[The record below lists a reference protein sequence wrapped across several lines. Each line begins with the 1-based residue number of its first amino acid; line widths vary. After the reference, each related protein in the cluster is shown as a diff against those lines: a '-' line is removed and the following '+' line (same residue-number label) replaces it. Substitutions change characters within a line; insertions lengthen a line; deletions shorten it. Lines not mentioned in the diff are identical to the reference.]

1 MAAPHVIT
9 RAIHALQWL
18 WGYRG
23 MPLMSRSTFRHE
35 LQSETVGCLGA
46 ALLTPHLLQAFAK
59 QALHAPDTLLPLFFV
74 GTVAGN
80 LLASVTTQFFQ
91 RRRRVPYVVAARLGM
106 GGALGVLAL
115 LPASDVMLLP
125 FTVVILTAAILG
137 QIVLSIASSVWH
149 TNYPRHI
156 RGSIWSRLT
165 VFKILAVAIGGQL
178 AGLALD
184 AWPWAHHLVFA
195 LGGGCFALSAML
207 YSRIRVRRERKLL
220 ADANHAAEPIQ
231 LLGGLRL
238 LRDDRH
244 FLRYMILQFA
254 SGSMN
259 LMLTGGVLYLALNDV
274 FAVDYKEVAGA
285 FVFIPSIIHLLSSPL
300 AGALF
305 DHTNIMTYRVVSSTV
320 WGLHYV
326 VLFLGLWQANW
337 VLLIVGFSL
346 RGLAE
351 AGGAVAW
358 NIGHTRFAAAHR
370 SQLYMGVHMTLTG
383 IRGMFMPFVGVLLY
397 RGIHWPAVGLDW
409 PGLGLGTLVLGFS
422 VIFACG
428 LGFAIVPRPSP
439 PEED

>member
-1 MAAPHVIT
+1 
-9 RAIHALQWL
+9 L
-18 WGYRG
+18 GYRG
-23 MPLMSRSTFRHE
+23 VPLMARSTFRHE
-35 LQSETVGCLGA
+35 LQSETVGCFGA
-46 ALLTPHLLQAFAK
+46 ALLTPPLLQAFAK
-59 QALHAPDTLLPLFFV
+59 QALHAPDVLLPLFFI
-74 GTVAGN
+74 GTIAGN
-80 LLASVTTQFFQ
+80 LLASLVTQFFQ

-106 GGALGVLAL
+106 GGALGVMAL
-115 LPASDVMLLP
+115 LPANQAMLLP
-125 FTVVILTAAILG
+125 FTAVILGAAILG

-149 TNYPRHI
+149 TNYPRSI

-165 VFKILAVAIGGQL
+165 VFKLLAIAIGVQL
-178 AGLALD
+178 AGIALD

-195 LGGGCFALSAML
+195 LGGGCFCLSAAL

-220 ADANHAAEPIQ
+220 ADAHDAAEPIR
-231 LLGGLRL
+231 LLSGLRL
-238 LRDDRH
+238 LRDDPH

-259 LMLTGGVLYLALNDV
+259 LMLTGGMLYLAMHDV

-285 FVFIPSIIHLLSSPL
+285 FVFIPSVIHLLSSPL

-305 DHTNIMTYRVVSSTV
+305 DRMNIMTYRVFSSTV
-320 WGLHYV
+320 WGIHYA
-326 VLFLGLWQANW
+326 VLFLGLWLASW
-337 VLLIVGFSL
+337 PLVLTGFTI

-397 RGIHWPAVGLDW
+397 RGIHWPALGIDW
-409 PGLGLGTLVLGFS
+409 SGLGLWTVAVGFV
-422 VIFACG
+422 VIFASG
-428 LGFAIVPRPSP
+428 LGFAIVPRPAP
-439 PEED
+439 PED